1 MIGAFWG
8 KIYLHILHPDGSW
21 LTPWY
26 IFYAYMCPKS
36 LQIYKKHLKF
46 KKNEQK
52 LHFFVK
58 MFPYMETFL

>member
-1 MIGAFWG
+1 MIGAFLG

-26 IFYAYMCPKS
+26 IFYAYMCPKF

-52 LHFFVK
+52 FVQVRK
-58 MFPYMETFL
+58 ND